1 MTGAIAIIPARG
13 GSRGI
18 VGKNLKVV
26 GGKPLIQWSI
36 EAAREAGLAAMVTSD
51 SDDIL
56 DVAHSLDAYAI
67 KRPDMHAADDSTT
80 ESALQHAISE
90 LPPIIGGNTPM
101 FRKDVAIIVLLQP
114 TSPIRQPGEIE
125 SALRRFRECGAD
137 SLFSARRVEGFVWFD
152 RDNGWEPCY
161 DPVRREMRQA
171 TQGKLEENGSIYI
184 FKPWVLEQFNSRIG
198 GKVVAHEM
206 HPLDSFQVDEPAD
219 LELMEQLIPLR
230 MPQRDRY
237 GCVQM
242 PLAAA
247 RFVKRLDGVFV
258 ESKTP

>member
-13 GSRGI
+13 NSKGI
-18 VGKNLKVV
+18 VGKNLREV

-36 EAAREAGLAAMVTSD
+36 DAALAAGIEHVLVSSD
-51 SDDIL
+51 SADIL
-56 DVAHSLDAYAI
+56 RVAIDAGVRALV
-67 KRPDMHAADDSTT
+67 RPPQLATDEATT
-80 ESALQHAISE
+80 EAVLRWVMAAWRSGYQE
-90 LPPIIGGNTPM
+90 PEY
-101 FRKDVAIIVLLQP
+101 VVLLQP

-125 SALRRFRECGAD
+125 SALKRIRESGAD
-137 SLFSARRVEGFVWFD
+137 SLFSARRVEGFIWFD

-161 DPVRREMRQA
+161 DPVRREMRQTA
-171 TQGKLEENGSIYI
+171 QSKLEENGSIYI

-230 MPQRDRY
+230 MPQAV
-237 GCVQM
+237 C
-242 PLAAA
+242 A
-247 RFVKRLDGVFV
+247 
-258 ESKTP
+258 